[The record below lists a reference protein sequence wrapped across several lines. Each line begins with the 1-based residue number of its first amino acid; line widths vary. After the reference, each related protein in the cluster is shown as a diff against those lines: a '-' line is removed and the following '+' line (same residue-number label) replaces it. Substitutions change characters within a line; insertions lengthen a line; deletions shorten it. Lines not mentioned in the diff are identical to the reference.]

1 MTPKYISV
9 SARAVSSQLL
19 GKSEIEMDLFDAIFR
34 RIKQDDDVLYSSV
47 ANLRWRHFFESDLMV
62 YDLTPVIIYFHYIK
76 CIQHVMYSFPICTT
90 PTPPLFSIVNVL
102 WAKYLFPFFSVMLI
116 PL

>member
-9 SARAVSSQLL
+9 SARAVRSQLL
-19 GKSEIEMDLFDAIFR
+19 GKSEIEMDLFDAIIR

-47 ANLRWRHFFESDLMV
+47 TNLRWRHFFESDFMV

-76 CIQHVMYSFPICTT
+76 CIQDVMY
-90 PTPPLFSIVNVL
+90 LFSIVNVL
-102 WAKYLFPFFSVMLI
+102 WAIYLFPSSFFVMLRAC
-116 PL
+116 L